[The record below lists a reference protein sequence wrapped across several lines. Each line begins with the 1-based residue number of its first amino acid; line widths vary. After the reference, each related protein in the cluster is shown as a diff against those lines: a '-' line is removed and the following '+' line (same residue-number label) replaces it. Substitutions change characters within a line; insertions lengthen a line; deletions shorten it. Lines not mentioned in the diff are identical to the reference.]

1 MGDLNQIM
9 ERYCDLFF
17 WDLVLINFHH
27 EEMYIYVIDHLVKEV
42 EL

>member
-9 ERYCDLFF
+9 ERYYELFF
-17 WDLVLINFHH
+17 WDLVLIIFHH
-27 EEMYIYVIDHLVKEV
+27 EEMYTYVIDDFLKEV